1 MSGLRQ
7 FNDYKNYSF
16 FFKKFDTLE
25 SFKEA
30 GEKAIEDFLAS
41 GKPKGEY
48 SYFDNYREVF
58 VGTLAT
64 IYSVGSAG
72 EGENIETIKT
82 KMANETYADGTKVFT
97 LASGISLLLF
107 YAFAMQCMSTLA
119 IVRRETKT
127 WKWPILQLLG
137 MTAIAYVCA
146 LIAFQILK

>member
-1 MSGLRQ
+1 MSGLKQ

-58 VGTLAT
+58 VGTMAT
-64 IYSVGSAG
+64 LYSVGEDADENSETLRNKMQSA
-72 EGENIETIKT
+72 TRV
-82 KMANETYADGTKVFT
+82 DGTPVYTKATGF
-97 LASGISLLLF
+97 SLLVLGPRWL
-107 YAFAMQCMSTLA
+107 LA
-119 IVRRETKT
+119 L
-127 WKWPILQLLG
+127 W
-137 MTAIAYVCA
+137 
-146 LIAFQILK
+146 

>member
-58 VGTLAT
+58 VGTDQAT
-64 IYSVGSAG
+64 ADAGVFIDYINKDDLDQAIESFDAILGDIEMGGEVNEGSVVG
-72 EGENIETIKT
+72 
-82 KMANETYADGTKVFT
+82 DGD
-97 LASGISLLLF
+97 SIRIG
-107 YAFAMQCMSTLA
+107 
-119 IVRRETKT
+119 
-127 WKWPILQLLG
+127 
-137 MTAIAYVCA
+137 
-146 LIAFQILK
+146 